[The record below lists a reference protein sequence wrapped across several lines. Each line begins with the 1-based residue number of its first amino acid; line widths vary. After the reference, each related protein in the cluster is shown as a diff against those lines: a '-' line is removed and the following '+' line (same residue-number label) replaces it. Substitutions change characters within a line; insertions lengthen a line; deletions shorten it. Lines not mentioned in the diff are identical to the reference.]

1 MSRKKI
7 IKLTAGIFAA
17 VSVMMTFTGCN
28 SKTESSIAEE
38 SPIVTEAVTEK
49 NETEKKEY
57 SVTQLCEGRSFDNI
71 KSLQTCGEN
80 IYVYE
85 QKSGVVEKEI
95 ARVIDASSGEVSD
108 LDLSAVDY
116 MYIQYMANDSE
127 SVCVTYCDNEGVQ
140 KMCSADIGSG
150 KINADISLPDDTSLY
165 ALRSDDEGNF
175 TALDKVYGD
184 DFQHTV
190 FSVYDSKTLE
200 KISETDITPVLSSPA
215 SESVIDAILFPDALY
230 VFSVD
235 YRQDYTTVPYLYKI
249 DLNGTQGEPMDYV
262 TIEFEER
269 KGNFIDIY
277 RSESG
282 NLCAVSTDDYAEYYV
297 YEFKNPDENK
307 PDVHTVKLP
316 KNGNFIG
323 TFQYP
328 GYDFTCIT
336 SSGVTGYTFSDNKCE
351 VVLSFGKELD
361 AGLKDVFTV
370 SSSGNT
376 LCMYS
381 VANAE
386 SGRAVTSV
394 SRDGNVN
401 FSTELTAG
409 QGYASAFCTASD
421 GYIIYSE
428 TYDPGVV
435 KETASGFNT
444 AYIFH
449 ILDEKGNPKSSFKVD
464 SINDYGDAV
473 IQDICSDSQNNI
485 CMLFQ
490 EFTGGSVSTVLYVTD
505 RGGKVLNTI
514 KSTEQGLL
522 MSDLVVSGDDV
533 YAVCS
538 DSEGETVAVK
548 VDVSSGKLSEPKSL
562 QLSDSAVV
570 ISGSGESDI
579 YYTDE
584 NKIFG
589 YSFDTDSSEE
599 LIEFSS
605 VPGNY
610 DIIETYVFNDT
621 AFICSEYNSE
631 TGQTGVICVEEKK

>member
-1 MSRKKI
+1 MNRKKI

-28 SKTESSIAEE
+28 GNTESSIAEE

-49 NETEKKEY
+49 NETVKKEY

-140 KMCSADIGSG
+140 KMCSADIESG

-249 DLNGTQGEPMDYV
+249 DLNGTHGEPMDYV

-277 RSESG
+277 KSESG

-336 SSGVTGYTFSDNKCE
+336 SSGVTGYKFADNKCE

-361 AGLKDVFTV
+361 TGLKDVFTV

-376 LCMYS
+376 VCMYS

-473 IQDICSDSQNNI
+473 IEDICSDSQNNI

-570 ISGSGESDI
+570 ISGSGKSDI

-599 LIEFSS
+599 MIDFSA
-605 VPGNY
+605 VPGMY

-621 AFICSEYNSE
+621 SILCSEYNSE

>member
-1 MSRKKI
+1 MNRKKI

-28 SKTESSIAEE
+28 GNTESSIAEE

-140 KMCSADIGSG
+140 KMCSADIESG

-277 RSESG
+277 KSESG

-336 SSGVTGYTFSDNKCE
+336 SSGVTGYKFADNKCE

-361 AGLKDVFTV
+361 TGLKDVFTV

-376 LCMYS
+376 VCMYS

-570 ISGSGESDI
+570 ISGSGKSDI

-599 LIEFSS
+599 MIDFSA
-605 VPGNY
+605 VPGMY

-621 AFICSEYNSE
+621 SILCSEYNSE

>member
-1 MSRKKI
+1 MNRKKI

-28 SKTESSIAEE
+28 GNTESSIAEE

-49 NETEKKEY
+49 NETVKKEY

-140 KMCSADIGSG
+140 KMCSADIESG

-165 ALRSDDEGNF
+165 TLRSDDEGNF

-249 DLNGTQGEPMDYV
+249 DLNGTHGEPMDYV

-277 RSESG
+277 KSESG

-336 SSGVTGYTFSDNKCE
+336 SSGVTGYKFADNKCE

-361 AGLKDVFTV
+361 TGLKDVFTV

-376 LCMYS
+376 VCMYS

-570 ISGSGESDI
+570 ISGSGKSDI

-599 LIEFSS
+599 MIDFSA
-605 VPGNY
+605 VPGMY

-621 AFICSEYNSE
+621 SILCSEYNSE

>member
-1 MSRKKI
+1 MNRKNI
-7 IKLTAGIFAA
+7 IKQTAGIFAA

-28 SKTESSIAEE
+28 GKSESSIAEE
-38 SPIVTEAVTEK
+38 STVVTEAVTEK
-49 NETEKKEY
+49 NETVKKEY

-71 KSLQTCGEN
+71 KSLQTCGDN

-95 ARVIDASSGEVSD
+95 AKVIDASSGEVSD
-108 LDLSAVDY
+108 LDLSALDY

-127 SVCVTYCDNEGVQ
+127 SVCVTYCDNEGIQ

-184 DFQHTV
+184 DLPHTL
-190 FSVYDSKTLE
+190 FTVYDSKTLE

-215 SESVIDAILFPDALY
+215 SESVIDAILFADTLY

-249 DLNGTQGEPMDYV
+249 DLNGTHGEPMDYV

-277 RSESG
+277 RAENG
-282 NLCAVSTDDYAEYYV
+282 NLCAVSTEDYAEYYV
-297 YEFKNPDENK
+297 YEFNDSDGNK

-336 SSGVTGYTFSDNKCE
+336 SSGVTGYTFADNKYE

-361 AGLKDVFTV
+361 TGLKDVFTV

-376 LCMYS
+376 VCMYS

-394 SRDGNVN
+394 SRDGSVN
-401 FSTELTAG
+401 FSTELPAN

-428 TYDPGVV
+428 TYDPGAV

-490 EFTGGSVSTVLYVTD
+490 EFTSGSVSTVLYITD

-514 KSTEQGLL
+514 ESTEQGLF
-522 MSDLVVSGDDV
+522 MSDLVVSGDAV

-538 DSEGETVAVK
+538 DSEGKTVAVK

-589 YSFDTDSSEE
+589 YSFDTDSREE
-599 LIEFSS
+599 LIEFSA
-605 VPGNY
+605 VPGMY
-610 DIIETYVFNDT
+610 DIIETYVFDDT

>member
-1 MSRKKI
+1 MNRKKI

-28 SKTESSIAEE
+28 GNTESSIAEE

-49 NETEKKEY
+49 NETVKKEY

-277 RSESG
+277 KSESG

-336 SSGVTGYTFSDNKCE
+336 SSGVTGYKFADNKCE

-361 AGLKDVFTV
+361 TGLKDVFTV

-376 LCMYS
+376 VCMYS

-570 ISGSGESDI
+570 ISGSGKSDI

-599 LIEFSS
+599 MIDFSA
-605 VPGNY
+605 VPGMY

-621 AFICSEYNSE
+621 SILCSEYNSE

>member
-1 MSRKKI
+1 MNRKKI

-28 SKTESSIAEE
+28 GNTESSIAEE

-49 NETEKKEY
+49 NETVKKEY

-140 KMCSADIGSG
+140 KMCSADIESG

-249 DLNGTQGEPMDYV
+249 DLNGTHGEPMDYV

-277 RSESG
+277 KSESG

-336 SSGVTGYTFSDNKCE
+336 SSGVTGYKFADNKCE

-361 AGLKDVFTV
+361 TGLKDVFTV

-376 LCMYS
+376 VCMYS

-570 ISGSGESDI
+570 ISGSGKSDI

-599 LIEFSS
+599 MIDFSA
-605 VPGNY
+605 VPGMY

-621 AFICSEYNSE
+621 CILCSEYNSE

>member
-28 SKTESSIAEE
+28 GNTESSIAEE

-49 NETEKKEY
+49 NETVKKEY

-140 KMCSADIGSG
+140 KMCSADIESG

-277 RSESG
+277 KSESG

-336 SSGVTGYTFSDNKCE
+336 SSGVTGYKFADNKCE

-361 AGLKDVFTV
+361 TGLKDVFTV

-376 LCMYS
+376 VCMYS

-570 ISGSGESDI
+570 ISGSGKSDI

-599 LIEFSS
+599 MIDFSA
-605 VPGNY
+605 VPGMY

-621 AFICSEYNSE
+621 SILCSEYNSE

>member
-1 MSRKKI
+1 MNRKKI

-28 SKTESSIAEE
+28 GNTESSIAEE

-49 NETEKKEY
+49 NETVKKEY

-140 KMCSADIGSG
+140 KMCSADIESG

-249 DLNGTQGEPMDYV
+249 DLNGTHGEPMDYV

-277 RSESG
+277 KSESG

-336 SSGVTGYTFSDNKCE
+336 SSGVTGYKFADNKCE

-361 AGLKDVFTV
+361 TGLKDVFTV

-376 LCMYS
+376 VCMYS

-490 EFTGGSVSTVLYVTD
+490 DFTGGSVSTVLYVTD

-570 ISGSGESDI
+570 ISGSGKSDI

-599 LIEFSS
+599 MIDFSA
-605 VPGNY
+605 VPGMY

-621 AFICSEYNSE
+621 SILCSEYNSE

>member
-1 MSRKKI
+1 MNRKKI

-28 SKTESSIAEE
+28 GNTESSIAEE

-49 NETEKKEY
+49 NETVKKEY

-140 KMCSADIGSG
+140 KMCSADIESG

-249 DLNGTQGEPMDYV
+249 DLNGTHGEPMHYV

-277 RSESG
+277 KSESG

-336 SSGVTGYTFSDNKCE
+336 SSGVTGYKFADNKCE

-361 AGLKDVFTV
+361 TGLKDVFTV

-376 LCMYS
+376 VCMYS

-570 ISGSGESDI
+570 ISGSGKSDI

-599 LIEFSS
+599 MIDFSA
-605 VPGNY
+605 VPGMY

-621 AFICSEYNSE
+621 SILCSEYNSE

>member
-1 MSRKKI
+1 MNRKKI

-28 SKTESSIAEE
+28 GNTESSIAEE

-277 RSESG
+277 KSESG

-336 SSGVTGYTFSDNKCE
+336 SSGITGYTFADNKCE

-361 AGLKDVFTV
+361 TGLKDVFTV

-570 ISGSGESDI
+570 ISGSGKSDI

-589 YSFDTDSSEE
+589 YSFDTDSHEE
-599 LIEFSS
+599 LIDFSV
-605 VPGNY
+605 VPGKY

-621 AFICSEYNSE
+621 SILCSEYNSE
-631 TGQTGVICVEEKK
+631 TGQTGVISIEEKK

>member
-1 MSRKKI
+1 MNRKKI

-28 SKTESSIAEE
+28 GNTESSIAEE

-49 NETEKKEY
+49 NETVKKEY

-140 KMCSADIGSG
+140 KMCSADIESG

-249 DLNGTQGEPMDYV
+249 DLNGTHGEPMDYV

-277 RSESG
+277 KSESG

-336 SSGVTGYTFSDNKCE
+336 SSGVTGYKFADNKCE

-361 AGLKDVFTV
+361 TGLKDVFTV

-376 LCMYS
+376 VCMYS

-394 SRDGNVN
+394 SMDGNVN
-401 FSTELTAG
+401 FSTELTAA

-570 ISGSGESDI
+570 ISGSGKSDI

-599 LIEFSS
+599 MIDFSA
-605 VPGNY
+605 VPGMY

-621 AFICSEYNSE
+621 SILCSEYNSE

>member
-1 MSRKKI
+1 MNRKKI

-28 SKTESSIAEE
+28 GNTESSIAEE

-49 NETEKKEY
+49 NETVKKEY

-140 KMCSADIGSG
+140 KMCSADIESG

-249 DLNGTQGEPMDYV
+249 DLNGTHGEPMDYV

-277 RSESG
+277 KSESG

-336 SSGVTGYTFSDNKCE
+336 SSGVTGYKFADNKCE

-361 AGLKDVFTV
+361 TGLKDVFTV
-370 SSSGNT
+370 SSSGNAV
-376 LCMYS
+376 CMYS

-570 ISGSGESDI
+570 ISGSGKSDI

-599 LIEFSS
+599 MIDFSA
-605 VPGNY
+605 VPGMY

-621 AFICSEYNSE
+621 SILCSEYNSE

>member
-1 MSRKKI
+1 MNRKKI

-28 SKTESSIAEE
+28 GNTESSIAEE

-49 NETEKKEY
+49 NETVKKEY

-277 RSESG
+277 KSESG

-336 SSGVTGYTFSDNKCE
+336 SSGVTGYKFADNKCE

-361 AGLKDVFTV
+361 TGLKDVFTV

-376 LCMYS
+376 VCMYS

-394 SRDGNVN
+394 SMDGNVN
-401 FSTELTAG
+401 FSTELTAA

-548 VDVSSGKLSEPKSL
+548 VDVSSGNLSEPKSL

-599 LIEFSS
+599 MIDFSA
-605 VPGNY
+605 VPGMY

-621 AFICSEYNSE
+621 SILCSEYNSE

>member
-1 MSRKKI
+1 MNRKKI

-28 SKTESSIAEE
+28 GNTESSIAEE

-140 KMCSADIGSG
+140 KMCSADIESG

-277 RSESG
+277 KSESG

-336 SSGVTGYTFSDNKCE
+336 SSGVTGYKFADNKCE

-361 AGLKDVFTV
+361 TGLKDVFTV

-376 LCMYS
+376 VCMYS

-599 LIEFSS
+599 MIDFSA
-605 VPGNY
+605 VPGMY

-621 AFICSEYNSE
+621 SILCSEYNSE

>member
-1 MSRKKI
+1 MN
-7 IKLTAGIFAA
+7 T
-17 VSVMMTFTGCN
+17 
-28 SKTESSIAEE
+28 
-38 SPIVTEAVTEK
+38 
-49 NETEKKEY
+49 
-57 SVTQLCEGRSFDNI
+57 
-71 KSLQTCGEN
+71 
-80 IYVYE
+80 
-85 QKSGVVEKEI
+85 VE
-95 ARVIDASSGEVSD
+95 
-108 LDLSAVDY
+108 
-116 MYIQYMANDSE
+116 
-127 SVCVTYCDNEGVQ
+127 
-140 KMCSADIGSG
+140 
-150 KINADISLPDDTSLY
+150 
-165 ALRSDDEGNF
+165 
-175 TALDKVYGD
+175 
-184 DFQHTV
+184 
-190 FSVYDSKTLE
+190 
-200 KISETDITPVLSSPA
+200 
-215 SESVIDAILFPDALY
+215 
-230 VFSVD
+230 
-235 YRQDYTTVPYLYKI
+235 RQDYTTVPYLYKI
-249 DLNGTQGEPMDYV
+249 DLNGTHGEPMDYV

-277 RSESG
+277 KSESG

-336 SSGVTGYTFSDNKCE
+336 SSGVTGYKFADNKCE

-361 AGLKDVFTV
+361 TGLKDVFTV

-376 LCMYS
+376 VCMYS

-570 ISGSGESDI
+570 ISGSGKSDI

-599 LIEFSS
+599 MIDFSA
-605 VPGNY
+605 VPGMY

-621 AFICSEYNSE
+621 SILCSEYNSE

>member
-1 MSRKKI
+1 MNRKNI
-7 IKLTAGIFAA
+7 IKQTAGIFAA
-17 VSVMMTFTGCN
+17 VSVMMMFTGCN
-28 SKTESSIAEE
+28 GKTESSISEY
-38 SPIVTEAVTEK
+38 STVVTDAVTEK
-49 NETEKKEY
+49 NEAVKKEY
-57 SVTQLCEGRSFDNI
+57 TVTPLGEEHSFDNI
-71 KSLQTCGEN
+71 KSLQSCGDN

-108 LDLSAVDY
+108 LDLSALDY

-140 KMCSADIGSG
+140 KLCSADIGSG
-150 KINADISLPDDTSLY
+150 KINADISLPDETSLY

-184 DFQHTV
+184 DLPHTL
-190 FSVYDSKTLE
+190 FTVYDSKTLG
-200 KISETDITPVLSSPA
+200 KISETDITPILSSPD

-235 YRQDYTTVPYLYKI
+235 YLQDYTTVPRLYKI
-249 DLNGTQGEPMDYV
+249 DLNGIHGEPLDYV
-262 TIEFEER
+262 TIEIEDR
-269 KGNFIDIY
+269 KGSFLDIY
-277 RSESG
+277 KSESG
-282 NLCAVSTDDYAEYYV
+282 NLCVVSTEDYAEYYV

-316 KNGNFIG
+316 KSANFIG

-336 SSGVTGYTFSDNKCE
+336 SSGVTGYTFSDNKYD

-361 AGLKDVFTV
+361 TGLKDVFTV

-376 LCMYS
+376 VCMYS
-381 VANAE
+381 VVNAE

-394 SRDGNVN
+394 SREGSVN
-401 FSTELTAG
+401 FSTELPAA

-428 TYDPGVV
+428 TYDPGAV

-464 SINDYGDAV
+464 GINDYGDAV
-473 IQDICSDSQNNI
+473 IQDICSDSKNNI

-490 EFTGGSVSTVLYVTD
+490 EFTSESVSTVLYVTD

-514 KSTEQGLL
+514 ESTEQGLF

-548 VDVSSGKLSEPKSL
+548 VDISSGKLSEPKSL

-579 YYTDE
+579 YYTDD

-589 YSFDTDSSEE
+589 YSFDTDSREE
-599 LIEFSS
+599 LIEFSA
-605 VPGNY
+605 VPGEY
-610 DIIETYVFNDT
+610 DIIETYVFEDT
-621 AFICSEYNSE
+621 AFLCSEYNSE
-631 TGQTGVICVEEKK
+631 TGQTGIICVEEKK